1 MPSVGDII
9 DYGEQKYFQLVYLFC
24 STSSDYK
31 AQLDSVGIDWQKI
44 SDFEM
49 FRQLF
54 IGNKNQDMSILLG
67 DMDTSGFMMAKDNI
81 SGEIVLHNRLTDTR
95 IDHVVYGCRLLQAR
109 LVIGV
114 STKTKLMEWQKAHG
128 LIADGIC
135 GPATWGSF

>member
-1 MPSVGDII
+1 ME
-9 DYGEQKYFQLVYLFC
+9 EQKYFQLVYLFC

-31 AQLDSVGIDWQKI
+31 AQLDSVGVDWQKV

-81 SGEIVLHNRLTDTR
+81 SGEIVLHNRFTDTR
-95 IDHVVYGCRLLQAR
+95 IDHVVYET
-109 LVIGV
+109 ISHGV
-114 STKTKLMEWQKAHG
+114 SENKA
-128 LIADGIC
+128 L
-135 GPATWGSF
+135 